1 MREPSPQGGALRHE
15 RGGGPPGESE
25 GASHEVA
32 GERFDGL
39 AKDAS
44 SGNGEREPS
53 AGAYA
58 VEVEGRSDGALV
70 ALDVNEL
77 EAKSFAATALEGL
90 KLEEHALEASALEG
104 RSPERESPER
114 SAPEESAPEG
124 NALEGRS
131 PEGESLEAASGAQ
144 GREVPG
150 WCSLCD
156 RPLWSGARFC
166 GACGTRVGREP
177 ASAAGSRTMDDVRM
191 LLGFFLSAMAIA
203 VVWSVWFRVTE
214 DAFVSELGAGVSL
227 AALTVGYGVWHR
239 DLLAG
244 ALRTAGF
251 SVGGYALVAAV
262 SVPGVLLVSAYVDS
276 LHGVLGLQMES
287 ELAGFAG
294 RSVLWPLLMVVVLPP
309 LSEEVAF
316 RGILYGG
323 LRRSLS
329 VGEAMFLSSFAF
341 AMLHLS
347 VMSLFTHLPLGAY
360 FCWLRQRSG
369 SVWPGVFAHA
379 CHNLGVCLLTWW

>member
-1 MREPSPQGGALRHE
+1 MSVVGDPKAGPGA
-15 RGGGPPGESE
+15 G
-25 GASHEVA
+25 
-32 GERFDGL
+32 
-39 AKDAS
+39 
-44 SGNGEREPS
+44 
-53 AGAYA
+53 
-58 VEVEGRSDGALV
+58 
-70 ALDVNEL
+70 
-77 EAKSFAATALEGL
+77 T
-90 KLEEHALEASALEG
+90 EASAVA
-104 RSPERESPER
+104 ERDDALVEDVPWVAHDSGARDGGER
-114 SAPEESAPEG
+114 KGEATSGEVTAVVEARGDAAVLPEEARV
-124 NALEGRS
+124 RS
-131 PEGESLEAASGAQ
+131 GAAVDGGESQEVECAAC
-144 GREVPG
+144 GRG
-150 WCSLCD
+150 L
-156 RPLWSGARFC
+156 RAGARFC
-166 GACGTRVGREP
+166 GGCGEGVGVQRK
-177 ASAAGSRTMDDVRM
+177 SRAFDDVRM
-191 LLGFFLSAMAIA
+191 LLGFFLAAMAIA
-203 VVWSVWFRVTE
+203 VFWGVWYQVTE
-214 DAFVSELGAGVSL
+214 DAFVTELGAGGSL
-227 AALTVGYGVWHR
+227 AALTVGYGFLHR
-239 DLLAG
+239 ELLAG
-244 ALRTAGF
+244 VLRTAGF

-369 SVWPGVFAHA
+369 SLWPGVFAHA
-379 CHNLGVCLLTWW
+379 CHNFGVCLLTWW